1 MEVDKKQVIANT
13 NHLLCFE
20 NLSQGSQTDNNVE
33 SSPNNYV
40 NSNNLSENS
49 EKIHKRKLDQNDIKI
64 EKETNINNKEEE
76 SDDKST
82 SETEDEEYVKP
93 SKRRKLKKKAEKA
106 EKKRKV
112 EDLSDFS
119 ELKCTTVKKR
129 KKETRDN
136 DWQKNYYRVQ
146 DLNDTAVEHDD
157 GMNKWVKQLICAHI
171 FVHKISKYLSCYKPQ
186 QKETLH
192 VRNYRKYILKSGDII
207 FMDALTETSIH
218 KPKPS
223 LTKKMIETTIQQF
236 RRVRKEKISK
246 KFGSQNSST
255 SRGELKLA
263 PAITINIATSA
274 PAQDPDIKISS
285 EINNAEI
292 TAPAII

>member
-1 MEVDKKQVIANT
+1 
-13 NHLLCFE
+13 
-20 NLSQGSQTDNNVE
+20 
-33 SSPNNYV
+33 
-40 NSNNLSENS
+40 
-49 EKIHKRKLDQNDIKI
+49 
-64 EKETNINNKEEE
+64 
-76 SDDKST
+76 
-82 SETEDEEYVKP
+82 
-93 SKRRKLKKKAEKA
+93 
-106 EKKRKV
+106 
-112 EDLSDFS
+112 
-119 ELKCTTVKKR
+119 
-129 KKETRDN
+129 
-136 DWQKNYYRVQ
+136 
-146 DLNDTAVEHDD
+146 
-157 GMNKWVKQLICAHI
+157 MNKWVKQLICAHI

-192 VRNYRKYILKSGDII
+192 VRNYRKYILKSGDTI